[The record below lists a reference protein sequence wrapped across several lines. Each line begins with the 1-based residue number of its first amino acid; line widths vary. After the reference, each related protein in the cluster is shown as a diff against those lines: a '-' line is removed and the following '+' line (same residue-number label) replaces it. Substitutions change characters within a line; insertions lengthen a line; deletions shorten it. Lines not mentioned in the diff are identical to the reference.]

1 LGWASACLSH
11 FLFIVLG
18 VLKWLIPIVVNLSQ
32 IFVPPSAQ
40 ISSFNV
46 VGYLTNKPPW
56 THLKT
61 SHFAAEGRVMKHD
74 VRESLKG
81 IKLILT
87 FMRVGWWILMLL
99 KETYRQIDTLLV
111 VMRLPPLYG
120 IRVERKNSGKGQ
132 KSTECALCMYV
143 LHSFSRNKLCY
154 FHLLQMRIN
163 LLFPFLLYNLCCS
176 LKGRHSR

>member
-1 LGWASACLSH
+1 MGWASACLSH
-11 FLFIVLG
+11 FLFTFEG
-18 VLKWLIPIVVNLSQ
+18 VLKWLITHSCELVAH
-32 IFVPPSAQ
+32 FVPSSAQ
-40 ISSFNV
+40 MSSFNV
-46 VGYLTNKPPW
+46 IGYLTNEPPW

-111 VMRLPPLYG
+111 VMRLPSLYG
-120 IRVERKNSGKGQ
+120 IGVERRTPVKDKKVLNVPFACMAYIHFRGINS
-132 KSTECALCMYV
+132 V
-143 LHSFSRNKLCY
+143 IF
-154 FHLLQMRIN
+154 I
-163 LLFPFLLYNLCCS
+163 CC
-176 LKGRHSR
+176 RC

>member
-1 LGWASACLSH
+1 M
-11 FLFIVLG
+11 
-18 VLKWLIPIVVNLSQ
+18 
-32 IFVPPSAQ
+32 
-40 ISSFNV
+40 SSFNV
-46 VGYLTNKPPW
+46 IENLTNEPPW
-56 THLKT
+56 AHLKT

-111 VMRLPPLYG
+111 VMRRPSLYG
-120 IRVERKNSGKGQ
+120 IRVEGKNSSERQK

-154 FHLLQMRIN
+154 FHLLQMLIN
-163 LLFPFLLYNLCCS
+163 LLFPFML
-176 LKGRHSR
+176 

>member
-1 LGWASACLSH
+1 
-11 FLFIVLG
+11 
-18 VLKWLIPIVVNLSQ
+18 
-32 IFVPPSAQ
+32 
-40 ISSFNV
+40 
-46 VGYLTNKPPW
+46 
-56 THLKT
+56 
-61 SHFAAEGRVMKHD
+61 MKHD

-111 VMRLPPLYG
+111 VMWLPPLYG
-120 IRVERKNSGKGQ
+120 IRVERTNSSERQ
-132 KSTECALCMYV
+132 KSSECALCMYV

-163 LLFPFLLYNLCCS
+163 LLFSFLLLYNLCWPFRDEIADNIFTGYTKAKFYLC
-176 LKGRHSR
+176 HS